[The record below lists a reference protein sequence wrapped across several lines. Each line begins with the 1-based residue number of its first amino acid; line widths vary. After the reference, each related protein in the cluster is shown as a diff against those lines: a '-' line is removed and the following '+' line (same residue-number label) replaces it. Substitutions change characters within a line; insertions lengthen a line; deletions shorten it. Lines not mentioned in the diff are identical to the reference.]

1 MMTVSKTWDPCAI
14 LQANGV
20 GYNYAILVLNRQIT
34 DAISKCKLLNLWQN
48 AAVRVTVDGG
58 TDHWLLWL
66 EENNISKDLIKQP
79 DLVTGDMD
87 SIEPETLEYCKK
99 IKTCTV
105 IVTEDQMETD
115 YTKAL
120 KELQKYIKYHN
131 MQITCVITLSEDSGR
146 FDQIIG
152 NVNSLFKAANF
163 LPNVDIFF
171 LTKESLSWLL
181 WTGSHKILV
190 PTTALEYSK
199 WCSLIPFGSKAIVTT
214 TGLKWDMSNS
224 LLAYGQLI
232 STSNAFSNSPE
243 ITVTTDSPLVWSMGV
258 NTKVFPC

>member
-48 AAVRVTVDGG
+48 GKLKKLAESIYLFANCYNVIAAVRVTVDGG

-131 MQITCVITLSEDSGR
+131 MQVIIR
-146 FDQIIG
+146 M
-152 NVNSLFKAANF
+152 
-163 LPNVDIFF
+163 
-171 LTKESLSWLL
+171 LL
-181 WTGSHKILV
+181 K
-190 PTTALEYSK
+190 
-199 WCSLIPFGSKAIVTT
+199 
-214 TGLKWDMSNS
+214 N
-224 LLAYGQLI
+224 
-232 STSNAFSNSPE
+232 
-243 ITVTTDSPLVWSMGV
+243 
-258 NTKVFPC
+258 